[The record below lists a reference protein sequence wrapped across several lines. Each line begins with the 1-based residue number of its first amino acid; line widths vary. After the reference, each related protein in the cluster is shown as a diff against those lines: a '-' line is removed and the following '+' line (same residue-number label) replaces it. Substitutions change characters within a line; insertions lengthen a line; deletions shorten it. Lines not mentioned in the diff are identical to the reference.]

1 MLRPRAT
8 VSDIQTL
15 WKPFGSSAAPS
26 FVGRCDCTRK
36 RHRGMAALR
45 VKRGLEA
52 GFLAR
57 RVAAGSARLSPSSL
71 RSAASAASRTFLEQR
86 KHLSGSATTTFEYKP
101 LFQYDATPRD
111 DPTKVCVRA
120 CWRVIGR
127 VHAAWLW
134 RFLVA
139 TFGSWRSLR
148 CASAKVHTTAVSY
161 RPCRTSLVAH
171 RP

>member
-1 MLRPRAT
+1 
-8 VSDIQTL
+8 
-15 WKPFGSSAAPS
+15 
-26 FVGRCDCTRK
+26 
-36 RHRGMAALR
+36 MAALR

-57 RVAAGSARLSPSSL
+57 RVAAGRAPLSASSL
-71 RSAASAASRTFLEQR
+71 QSTASAASRTFLDQHR
-86 KHLSGSATTTFEYKP
+86 KHLSGTATTTFEYKP

-148 CASAKVHTTAVSY
+148 LLRLSKSTHNSSLLTAHVELPWYHTVRDVCILRCGGSSSSFATLVCKAMASSE
-161 RPCRTSLVAH
+161 P
-171 RP
+171 